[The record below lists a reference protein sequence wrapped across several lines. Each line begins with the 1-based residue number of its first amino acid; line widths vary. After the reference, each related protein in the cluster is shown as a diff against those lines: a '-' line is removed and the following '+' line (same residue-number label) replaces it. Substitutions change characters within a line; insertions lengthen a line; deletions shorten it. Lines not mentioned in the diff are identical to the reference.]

1 MEHFFSIDRVADHV
15 NRVRGYQ
22 FRSEGPGETK
32 KNAAPFQVYDSS
44 GVETPLAPEANEDVG
59 ELEGKGFAEKQ

>member
-1 MEHFFSIDRVADHV
+1 LVDDDFSDANYV

-22 FRSEGPGETK
+22 FRSEGPGEAK
-32 KNAAPFQVYDSS
+32 KNAAPFTVYDHS
-44 GVETPLAPEANEDVG
+44 GVETPVAPEAIADAG